1 MVEVTG
7 DTVISAI
14 SVKLHS
20 SFSPS
25 PAIYKDQVEQG
36 LVKPCFFVSCIKQTQ
51 ERIAPNWFKR
61 SASMEVRFHPTEGT
75 NKYAQCRAIGEKLL
89 EVLDSVD
96 LPCTLIN
103 YSTLPC
109 WGRNLEYKIRDEV
122 LIFYVTYD
130 FKVKKVVTAETAMA
144 ELELI
149 L

>member
-14 SVKLHS
+14 STKIYS
-20 SFSPS
+20 SFSPA
-25 PAIYKDQVEQG
+25 PKIYKDQVEQG
-36 LVKPCFFVSCIKQTQ
+36 LVKPCFFISCISQTQ

-61 SASMEVRFHPTEGT
+61 TAMMEVRFHPTEGT

-96 LPCTLIN
+96 LPNTLIN
-103 YSTLPC
+103 CPTLPC

-122 LIFYVTYD
+122 LVFYVTYD
-130 FKVKKVVTAETAMA
+130 FKVKKVVVADTAMNS
-144 ELELI
+144 LELN